1 MNTSNRDEI
10 KARVKEIWSSILKNE
25 NIGYDDNYFLLGGDS
40 IKAIKIVN
48 EMQKLLK
55 DEKKVPIQYIFSF
68 PTISKFVEK
77 LYSDKGFK
85 EEQLYTLTSTDLE
98 KEATFSGPMFEGK
111 VPVKE
116 PQSCLLTGATGY
128 LGSYL
133 IRELIKQTKL
143 TIYCLVRGADLV
155 KAQVRLQKNIES
167 LGLSD
172 GEKSR
177 VIVVCGDLSKPKLGM
192 AADDYEALTETI
204 DTIYHNAALV
214 HFLHTYEG
222 LKKVNLE
229 GTKGVLNFA
238 AKNKLKPVFY
248 VSTISIF
255 SKFGKKEEVIL
266 EDDNLKDSGILPIG
280 YTQSKWVGERV
291 VWQAKERG
299 LPVMVFRLGHLVGDT
314 STGECNGDDFV
325 FRMIKAIL
333 SIGAYPDMAG
343 RIEPIAVDD
352 VAKSIVG
359 LSLDNQNIGGAY
371 HIMNPKPVYFDR
383 LLDYADKKG
392 IVLKPLKRKE
402 WVKEI
407 ERLGPSSEFY
417 LFLKYFDEAFWQDA
431 KVLEFSMKKTN
442 GALKRSNIEIT
453 PITEEVMD
461 KYYQY
466 LMAEG
471 KIDMSAY
478 VSGII

>member
-214 HFLHTYEG
+214 HFLHT
-222 LKKVNLE
+222 
-229 GTKGVLNFA
+229 
-238 AKNKLKPVFY
+238 
-248 VSTISIF
+248 
-255 SKFGKKEEVIL
+255 
-266 EDDNLKDSGILPIG
+266 
-280 YTQSKWVGERV
+280 
-291 VWQAKERG
+291 
-299 LPVMVFRLGHLVGDT
+299 
-314 STGECNGDDFV
+314 
-325 FRMIKAIL
+325 
-333 SIGAYPDMAG
+333 
-343 RIEPIAVDD
+343 
-352 VAKSIVG
+352 
-359 LSLDNQNIGGAY
+359 
-371 HIMNPKPVYFDR
+371 
-383 LLDYADKKG
+383 
-392 IVLKPLKRKE
+392 
-402 WVKEI
+402 
-407 ERLGPSSEFY
+407 
-417 LFLKYFDEAFWQDA
+417 
-431 KVLEFSMKKTN
+431 
-442 GALKRSNIEIT
+442 
-453 PITEEVMD
+453 
-461 KYYQY
+461 
-466 LMAEG
+466 
-471 KIDMSAY
+471 
-478 VSGII
+478 